1 MKNFINSLFRY
12 GAYNSTS
19 KDFSSKPVSASAAPS
34 YTPSSA
40 SYNNTSSYTSAQEKV
55 IANYIVQKTTGAAA
69 APTGAKFGVKKYN
82 PNNQAVYF
90 CEVCKISCA
99 SSMVSGDLM

>member
-1 MKNFINSLFRY
+1 M
-12 GAYNSTS
+12 S
-19 KDFSSKPVSASAAPS
+19 KGPSSKPASSAPS

-40 SYNNTSSYTSAQEKV
+40 SFSNTSSYTSAQEKV
-55 IANYIVQKTTGAAA
+55 IANYIAQKTTGAAA
-69 APTGAKFGVKKYN
+69 VPGAKFGVGKKYN

-99 SSMVSGDLM
+99 SSMVSGGVVLADDF